1 MSKNVFVDFNGET
14 GQDHGKSCRWFMYL
28 KHNKEGKERAADWL
42 YVSCTKT
49 YMLSY
54 VCVHLHTYKL
64 SITLS
69 NDANLL
75 EIEGWTVK
83 KQCNACLLQAKTW
96 MMSRDILYSKTN
108 GMHCKFQSASQSQ
121 PATVTVG
128 FFSSRQRRS
137 SEHLK
142 VKGNPMYE
150 LPTHFYRSDHPIF
163 IR

>member
-1 MSKNVFVDFNGET
+1 MFVTSKDMDDVSGYIVFKNEW
-14 GQDHGKSCRWFMYL
+14 H
-28 KHNKEGKERAADWL
+28 A
-42 YVSCTKT
+42 
-49 YMLSY
+49 
-54 VCVHLHTYKL
+54 
-64 SITLS
+64 
-69 NDANLL
+69 
-75 EIEGWTVK
+75 
-83 KQCNACLLQAKTW
+83 LQVPV
-96 MMSRDILYSKTN
+96 
-108 GMHCKFQSASQSQ
+108 SQ